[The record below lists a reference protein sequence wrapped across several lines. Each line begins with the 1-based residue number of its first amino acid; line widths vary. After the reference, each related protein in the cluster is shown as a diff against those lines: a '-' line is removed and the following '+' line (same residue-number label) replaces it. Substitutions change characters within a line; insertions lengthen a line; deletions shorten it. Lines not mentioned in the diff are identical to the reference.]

1 MASPFELLPAI
12 DLRDGRVVRLR
23 QGDFERETSYSED
36 PVAVAV
42 EFAAAGAQ
50 WLHVVDLD
58 GARNGEPRHAATVA
72 AIVAAVGREVRVEA
86 AGGLRTRATVQLAFV
101 TGASRVVLGT
111 AALRDP
117 AFAAAVVE
125 EHGFERVAVAIDVR
139 DGRASGDGWDAN
151 APTTDPLDAM
161 RRLAD
166 SGVSTFEVTAI
177 DRDGLL
183 EGPDLELLG
192 RAVGLDRARIVASAG
207 IASVEDIAA
216 VRAIGCAGAIIGR
229 ALYEGQLSL
238 RDALSA
244 AESD

>member
-23 QGDFERETSYSED
+23 QGDFQRETSYSDD

-42 EFAAAGAQ
+42 EFAANGAA

-58 GARNGEPRHAATVA
+58 GARSGEPRHAATVA

-86 AGGLRTRATVQLAFV
+86 AGGLRTRETVQVAFV

-139 DGRASGDGWDAN
+139 DGRASGNGWDAN
-151 APTTDPLDAM
+151 APTTDALDAM

-166 SGVSTFEVTAI
+166 AGVSTFEVTAI

-192 RAVGLDRARIVASAG
+192 RAVGLDRGKIVASAG